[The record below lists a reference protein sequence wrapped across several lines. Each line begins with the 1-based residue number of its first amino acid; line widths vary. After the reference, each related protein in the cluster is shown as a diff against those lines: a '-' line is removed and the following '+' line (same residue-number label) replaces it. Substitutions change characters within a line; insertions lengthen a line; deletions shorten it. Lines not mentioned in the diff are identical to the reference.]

1 MGRKTP
7 VPYTRGS
14 DGSGERPERVDPRWL
29 FRRSA
34 AGFFGKIL
42 KLGPTVTTRVSA
54 NLPGFRGRPAAAA
67 AALATAVVWVG
78 LLAGQGAAADPP
90 AASVY
95 SRTPGPGGA
104 APVIPAGAEDASAQA
119 ERIVSSALATIA
131 GAESISLK
139 FHQKVRIGDRVLVGA
154 GRYVQAGR
162 GEEQR
167 FRYDSTLTC
176 ETESFEVTEV
186 CDGLFCWLHRDF
198 GEEPARL
205 ERIDVRRIR
214 ARLAELGAPDAADG
228 AAYLGGLQRSLRLL
242 RHWMR
247 FTKATPGDL
256 EGEPVWIVEGRW
268 PPENLALIL
277 PDMKERI
284 TGPDGIRPAELPDG
298 VPWEARLWIGRGDL
312 LLRRVEWLAVPGV
325 RPVDD
330 TPPEPIAVLEF
341 HDIEVGGTVDT
352 TAFFYQPA
360 TEGLADI
367 TEMQVKGLG
376 LMR

>member
-1 MGRKTP
+1 
-7 VPYTRGS
+7 
-14 DGSGERPERVDPRWL
+14 L

-34 AGFFGKIL
+34 GGFFGKIL
-42 KLGPTVTTRVSA
+42 KVGPTVTTRVSA
-54 NLPGFRGRPAAAA
+54 KLPGFRGRPAAALA
-67 AALATAVVWVG
+67 AWALAAPWVV
-78 LLAGQGAAADPP
+78 AADPP
-90 AASVY
+90 PPSVY
-95 SRTPGPGGA
+95 SRTQAPGA
-104 APVIPAGAEDASAQA
+104 AVPVPAGAEDATAQA
-119 ERIVSSALATIA
+119 ERIVSSALATIS
-131 GAESISLK
+131 GAESITLK
-139 FHQKVRIGDRVLVGA
+139 FRQKVRIGDRVLVGT

-176 ETESFEVTEV
+176 DTESFEVTEV

-198 GEEPARL
+198 GEEPERL

-214 ARLAELGAPDAADG
+214 GRLAELGAPDAADG

-247 FTKATPGDL
+247 FTRATPGDL
-256 EGEPVWIVEGRW
+256 DGQPVWIVEGKW

-277 PDMKERI
+277 PDLKERI
-284 TGPDGIRPAELPDG
+284 IGPDGVRPAELPDG

-330 TPPEPIAVLEF
+330 LPPEPIAVLDL
-341 HDIEVGGTVDT
+341 HDIEVGGSVDA

-360 TEGLADI
+360 TEGLIDI
-367 TEMQVKGLG
+367 TEMQVQGLG

>member
-1 MGRKTP
+1 MGRTTP
-7 VPYTRGS
+7 FPYTRGS
-14 DGSGERPERVDPRWL
+14 DGPGERPERVDPRWL
-29 FRRSA
+29 FRRSV

-42 KLGPTVTTRVSA
+42 KLGPTVTPRVSA
-54 NLPGFRGRPAAAA
+54 KLPGFRGRPATVVATWAAA
-67 AALATAVVWVG
+67 ACWAVP
-78 LLAGQGAAADPP
+78 GAAADPP

-95 SRTPGPGGA
+95 SRGQSAGATTAVPG
-104 APVIPAGAEDASAQA
+104 GAEDASAQA

-131 GAESISLK
+131 NADAISLK
-139 FHQKVRIGDRVLVGA
+139 FRQKVRIGDRVLVGT
-154 GRYVQAGR
+154 GRYLQAGR

-167 FRYDSTLTC
+167 FRYDSTLSC
-176 ETESFEVTEV
+176 DTESFEVTEV

-198 GEEPARL
+198 GEEPPRL

-247 FTKATPGDL
+247 FTKASPCDL
-256 EGEPVWIVEGRW
+256 DGQPVWIVEGRW

-277 PDMKERI
+277 PDLKEQI

-330 TPPEPIAVLEF
+330 SPTEPIAVLDF
-341 HDIEVGGTVDT
+341 HDIEVGGSVDA

-367 TEMQVKGLG
+367 TEMQVQGLG

>member
-7 VPYTRGS
+7 FPYTPWS
-14 DGSGERPERVDPRWL
+14 DGSGERPERVDPHWL

-34 AGFFGKIL
+34 DCFFGKIL

-54 NLPGFRGRPAAAA
+54 KLPGFRGRPAAVVAA
-67 AALATAVVWVG
+67 WGVAVSCAASGAV
-78 LLAGQGAAADPP
+78 AADPP

-95 SRTPGPGGA
+95 SRAQGAGVA
-104 APVIPAGAEDASAQA
+104 APAPVGAEDASAQA
-119 ERIVSSALATIA
+119 ERIVSSALATIS
-131 GAESISLK
+131 GADSISLK
-139 FHQKVRIGDRVLVGA
+139 FRQKVRIGDRVLVGT
-154 GRYVQAGR
+154 GRYLQAGR

-186 CDGLFCWLHRDF
+186 CDGLFCWLHHDF

-247 FTKATPGDL
+247 FTKATPGDID
-256 EGEPVWIVEGRW
+256 GQPVWIVEGRW

-277 PDMKERI
+277 PDMKDRI
-284 TGPDGIRPAELPDG
+284 TGPAGIRPADLPDG

-312 LLRRVEWLAVPGV
+312 LLHRVEWLAVPGP

-330 TPPEPIAVLEF
+330 SPPEPIAVLDL
-341 HDIEVGGTVDT
+341 HDIEVGGSVDA

>member
-1 MGRKTP
+1 MGRTTP
-7 VPYTRGS
+7 LPYTRRS
-14 DGSGERPERVDPRWL
+14 DGPGERPERVDPRWL

-34 AGFFGKIL
+34 DGFFGKIL

-54 NLPGFRGRPAAAA
+54 NLPGFRGRPAAAVA
-67 AALATAVVWVG
+67 AWAAVAVWVAAW
-78 LLAGQGAAADPP
+78 AGQGAAADPP
-90 AASVY
+90 TASVY
-95 SRTPGPGGA
+95 SRTQGTGVA
-104 APVIPAGAEDASAQA
+104 APVPAGVEDASAQA
-119 ERIVSSALATIA
+119 ERIVSSALATIS

-154 GRYVQAGR
+154 GRYLQAGR

-167 FRYDSTLTC
+167 FRYDSVLTSD
-176 ETESFEVTEV
+176 TESFEVTEV

-198 GEEPARL
+198 GEEPERL

-256 EGEPVWIVEGRW
+256 EGQPVWLVEGRW

-284 TGPDGIRPAELPDG
+284 MDPDGIRPSELPDG

-330 TPPEPIAVLEF
+330 TPPEPIAVLDV
-341 HDIEVGGTVDT
+341 HDIEIGGSVDA